1 MSRSPFT
8 RISAE
13 GLNERLI
20 VIIAITWIAVIALS
34 LAWNRHQA
42 GKSSVSFAK
51 AQARASYEKDLV
63 YRRWS
68 ALHGGVY
75 VPATEATPPNPY
87 LAHLP
92 DRDLVTTGG
101 RQLTLVNP
109 AYMTRQVHDLGRE
122 QYGIQGHIT
131 SDRPLNPD
139 NRADP
144 WETEALKS
152 FVTGTEEIV
161 SMQTTEG
168 KPYLRLMRPLVTE
181 KSCLKCHAAQGYT
194 EGDIRGGISVTV
206 PFSTYAET
214 AGEQRMV
221 LLFAHLLIGGLGL
234 LGLWKG
240 NTILR
245 SSQAALS
252 KSDERHV
259 RILQT
264 AMDGFWVIDSQGR
277 IVEVNQTYCRM
288 TGYSARELLTMKV
301 SELEAVTGD
310 SANGMQKIET
320 RDEGRFESR
329 HRRKDGTT
337 FDVEIS
343 IQDKSAT
350 DGQSVAFLRDITERI
365 NAEREK
371 KNLQLQLQHAQK
383 LEAIGTLAGGIAHDF
398 NNILGAILGY
408 AEMAR
413 DDCPAESMLEHD
425 IDQVIQA
432 ANRAKDLVKQIL
444 AFSRQAKTEIIP
456 LQPGI
461 MVTETL
467 NLLRSSLPATIAI
480 AQDIDR
486 DAGPILADP
495 TQIHQIL
502 MNLCTNSFHAMEDMG
517 GTLFVSVKSVA
528 FLREDLVNVPD
539 IQPGPFVQ
547 LTIKDTGSGFPPE
560 IRDRIFDPYFT
571 TKEAG
576 KGTGMGLAI
585 VHGIVKSY
593 GGFITCD
600 SQLGQ
605 GTIFR
610 INLPIAEEQDLP
622 DVQPLEPIQL
632 GTERILFIDDEE
644 FLIDMSRNMLE
655 RLGYKVTV
663 RTSSLEALHT
673 FRNQPEMFDLVITD
687 QTMPGM
693 TGIDLARRMMQ
704 IRPKVPIILCTGY
717 SPLISEEKAKA
728 MGIKGFALKPLSKS
742 SISAIIR
749 EVLDAE

>member
-1 MSRSPFT
+1 M
-8 RISAE
+8 
-13 GLNERLI
+13 
-20 VIIAITWIAVIALS
+20 
-34 LAWNRHQA
+34 
-42 GKSSVSFAK
+42 
-51 AQARASYEKDLV
+51 
-63 YRRWS
+63 
-68 ALHGGVY
+68 
-75 VPATEATPPNPY
+75 
-87 LAHLP
+87 
-92 DRDLVTTGG
+92 
-101 RQLTLVNP
+101 
-109 AYMTRQVHDLGRE
+109 
-122 QYGIQGHIT
+122 
-131 SDRPLNPD
+131 
-139 NRADP
+139 
-144 WETEALKS
+144 
-152 FVTGTEEIV
+152 
-161 SMQTTEG
+161 
-168 KPYLRLMRPLVTE
+168 
-181 KSCLKCHAAQGYT
+181 
-194 EGDIRGGISVTV
+194 
-206 PFSTYAET
+206 
-214 AGEQRMV
+214 
-221 LLFAHLLIGGLGL
+221 LIGGLGL

>member
-1 MSRSPFT
+1 
-8 RISAE
+8 
-13 GLNERLI
+13 
-20 VIIAITWIAVIALS
+20 
-34 LAWNRHQA
+34 
-42 GKSSVSFAK
+42 
-51 AQARASYEKDLV
+51 
-63 YRRWS
+63 
-68 ALHGGVY
+68 
-75 VPATEATPPNPY
+75 
-87 LAHLP
+87 
-92 DRDLVTTGG
+92 
-101 RQLTLVNP
+101 
-109 AYMTRQVHDLGRE
+109 
-122 QYGIQGHIT
+122 
-131 SDRPLNPD
+131 
-139 NRADP
+139 
-144 WETEALKS
+144 
-152 FVTGTEEIV
+152 
-161 SMQTTEG
+161 
-168 KPYLRLMRPLVTE
+168 
-181 KSCLKCHAAQGYT
+181 
-194 EGDIRGGISVTV
+194 
-206 PFSTYAET
+206 
-214 AGEQRMV
+214 
-221 LLFAHLLIGGLGL
+221 
-234 LGLWKG
+234 
-240 NTILR
+240 
-245 SSQAALS
+245 
-252 KSDERHV
+252 
-259 RILQT
+259 
-264 AMDGFWVIDSQGR
+264 
-277 IVEVNQTYCRM
+277 
-288 TGYSARELLTMKV
+288 
-301 SELEAVTGD
+301 
-310 SANGMQKIET
+310 
-320 RDEGRFESR
+320 
-329 HRRKDGTT
+329 
-337 FDVEIS
+337 
-343 IQDKSAT
+343 
-350 DGQSVAFLRDITERI
+350 
-365 NAEREK
+365 
-371 KNLQLQLQHAQK
+371 
-383 LEAIGTLAGGIAHDF
+383 
-398 NNILGAILGY
+398 
-408 AEMAR
+408 
-413 DDCPAESMLEHD
+413 
-425 IDQVIQA
+425 
-432 ANRAKDLVKQIL
+432 
-444 AFSRQAKTEIIP
+444 
-456 LQPGI
+456 
-461 MVTETL
+461 
-467 NLLRSSLPATIAI
+467 
-480 AQDIDR
+480 
-486 DAGPILADP
+486 
-495 TQIHQIL
+495 